1 MTTVS
6 GKTVF
11 ITGASRGIG
20 EAAARLFADQG
31 AKVVLFAR
39 SGDAVNAIAADI
51 GENALAL
58 TGDVS
63 SWPDMVNA
71 ITHAERHFGPI
82 DILINNAGVI
92 DPIGMLNTSDPE
104 AWGKAIDI
112 NTKGVY
118 YGMRAVVPGMESR
131 GRGTVITISS
141 GAAHNALEGWSAYC
155 TSKAGTA
162 MLTRAA
168 HLESGG
174 KGVRIMGLSPG
185 TVATQMQKD
194 IKVSGINA
202 VSQLEWEDHVPADWP
217 AKVLL
222 WMCSDDARDW
232 WGAEVSLRDEGI
244 RRAAG
249 LIE

>member
-1 MTTVS
+1 MAGVS

-20 EAAARLFADQG
+20 EATARLFAREG

-39 SGDAVNAIAADI
+39 STVETDTIAGEI

-58 TGDVS
+58 SGDVS

-71 ITHAERHFGPI
+71 ITQAERHFGPI

-92 DPIGMLNTSDPE
+92 DPIGMMSASDPE
-104 AWGKAIDI
+104 AWGRVLDI

-118 YGMRAVVPGMESR
+118 YGMRAVIPGMEAR
-131 GRGTVITISS
+131 GTGTVITISS

-162 MLTRAA
+162 MLTSAA

-174 KGVRIMGLSPG
+174 KGVRIMGFSPG
-185 TVATQMQKD
+185 TVATRMQKD
-194 IKVSGINA
+194 IKASGINA
-202 VSQLEWEDHVPADWP
+202 VSLLDWEDHHPVDVPA
-217 AKVLL
+217 KILL
-222 WMCSDDARDW
+222 WMSGEDADDYL
-232 WGAEVSLRDEGI
+232 GQEVHHADEDV
-244 RRAAG
+244 RKRAG
-249 LIE
+249 LTV